1 MNRSELTLK
10 VSNKVKNLPKAD
22 TEEAVQ
28 LLLGLITDSL
38 SNKHRIEIR
47 GFGAF
52 SVRERS
58 SRLARNPRD
67 GSSIAIESKFHPYF
81 RSSKLLRKELNN

>member
-28 LLLGLITDSL
+28 LLLSLITDSL
-38 SNKHRIEIR
+38 SNKHRIEIC
-47 GFGAF
+47 
-52 SVRERS
+52 
-58 SRLARNPRD
+58 
-67 GSSIAIESKFHPYF
+67 
-81 RSSKLLRKELNN
+81 